1 MKVKID
7 DLLMHVEKPARYLGN
22 EMNVVN
28 KSNPEEYIRFAFAF
42 PDTYE
47 IGMSHLGMQIL
58 YHMLN
63 DDSDIFCER
72 VFAPNDDMEKL
83 LRDNE
88 RPLFALETKS
98 ELKDFDFIGFTLQ
111 YELSYTNILN
121 MLNLGDVPFYAKDRT
136 EEDPLIILG
145 GPCAF
150 NPEPLAD
157 FADIVVVGEGEDVIL
172 EILKA
177 YGTLKEKE
185 FYTKEKFLHE
195 IQDILG
201 VYVPSLNHGEKLVKK
216 RIMEDLD
223 SSYFPKKILVPYIDV
238 VHNRVVM
245 EIFRGCLRG
254 CRFCQAGMIYRPV
267 RERSIESLKAIA
279 KDLLD
284 NTGYEEISL
293 SSLSTSDYTEIE
305 ELIRHLIEINQE
317 NHIGVSLPSLRLDN
331 FSKEL
336 VEEIQ
341 KVRKTGLTFAP
352 EAGTQRLRDVINKN
366 VEEKDLLK
374 TAKEAFQMGYNT
386 IKLYFMIGL
395 PTETDEDI
403 LGISE
408 LVYKVID
415 EYHDI
420 PKPERPKGLKIT
432 VSTSTFV
439 PKPHT
444 PFQWEAQISLEEIH
458 RRQKILKEKLN
469 HRYIKYNY
477 HDGKTSIIEGVL
489 ARGDRNLS
497 KVLVTAYESGC
508 KFDGWDDHFQYHKWI
523 QAFEKEG
530 IAYKDYCEKK
540 RSFEE
545 PLPWDFI
552 DSGVRKEYLVKEMQ
566 RAKDGIITEDCR
578 TSCSGCGISHDF
590 RSKRGVC

>member
-185 FYTKEKFLHE
+185 FYTKEKF
-195 IQDILG
+195 
-201 VYVPSLNHGEKLVKK
+201 
-216 RIMEDLD
+216 
-223 SSYFPKKILVPYIDV
+223 
-238 VHNRVVM
+238 
-245 EIFRGCLRG
+245 
-254 CRFCQAGMIYRPV
+254 
-267 RERSIESLKAIA
+267 
-279 KDLLD
+279 
-284 NTGYEEISL
+284 
-293 SSLSTSDYTEIE
+293 
-305 ELIRHLIEINQE
+305 
-317 NHIGVSLPSLRLDN
+317 
-331 FSKEL
+331 
-336 VEEIQ
+336 
-341 KVRKTGLTFAP
+341 FA
-352 EAGTQRLRDVINKN
+352 
-366 VEEKDLLK
+366 
-374 TAKEAFQMGYNT
+374 
-386 IKLYFMIGL
+386 
-395 PTETDEDI
+395 
-403 LGISE
+403 
-408 LVYKVID
+408 
-415 EYHDI
+415 
-420 PKPERPKGLKIT
+420 
-432 VSTSTFV
+432 
-439 PKPHT
+439 
-444 PFQWEAQISLEEIH
+444 
-458 RRQKILKEKLN
+458 
-469 HRYIKYNY
+469 
-477 HDGKTSIIEGVL
+477 
-489 ARGDRNLS
+489 
-497 KVLVTAYESGC
+497 
-508 KFDGWDDHFQYHKWI
+508 
-523 QAFEKEG
+523 
-530 IAYKDYCEKK
+530 
-540 RSFEE
+540 
-545 PLPWDFI
+545 
-552 DSGVRKEYLVKEMQ
+552 
-566 RAKDGIITEDCR
+566 
-578 TSCSGCGISHDF
+578 
-590 RSKRGVC
+590 